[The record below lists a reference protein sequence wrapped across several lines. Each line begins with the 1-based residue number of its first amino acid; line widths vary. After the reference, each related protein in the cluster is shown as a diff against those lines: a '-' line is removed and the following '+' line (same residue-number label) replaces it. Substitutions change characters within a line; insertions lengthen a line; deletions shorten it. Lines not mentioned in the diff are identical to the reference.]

1 MRAHK
6 YNAVRTEVDGIS
18 FASKKEAR
26 RYGELK
32 LLAKAGEIEGLQTQR
47 RFKLFSSG
55 KPLLTETGRT
65 YAYVADFTY
74 FERDKAGLVAEIV
87 EDTKGMRTDVYK
99 LKRAIMEAN
108 GYQIRET

>member
-1 MRAHK
+1 MKAHK

-32 LLAKAGEIEGLQTQR
+32 LLERAGEIEDLELQPRYVLWCKNKILKT
-47 RFKLFSSG
+47 
-55 KPLLTETGRT
+55 PTGR
-65 YAYVADFTY
+65 YYIYVADFSY
-74 FERDKAGLVAEIV
+74 RENEKEII
-87 EDTKGMRTDVYK
+87 EDCKGMRTELYK

>member
-6 YNAVRTEVDGIS
+6 YKAVRTEVDGIS

-32 LLAKAGEIEGLQTQR
+32 LLERAGEIQSLKLQPR
-47 RFKLFSSG
+47 Y
-55 KPLLTETGRT
+55 PLWCDNKILKTVTGRE
-65 YAYVADFTY
+65 YVYVADFAY
-74 FERDKAGLVAEIV
+74 VEKGEMII
-87 EDTKGMRTDVYK
+87 EDTKGMKTELYK

-108 GYQIRET
+108 GYKIRET

>member
-32 LLAKAGEIEGLQTQR
+32 LLERAGEISHIRLQTRWPLICGHLIMKTSTR
-47 RFKLFSSG
+47 RDMV
-55 KPLLTETGRT
+55 
-65 YAYVADFTY
+65 YVSDFDY
-74 FERDKAGLVAEIV
+74 HENDELII
-87 EDTKGMRTDVYK
+87 EDCKGMRTELYK